1 MKEQI
6 HPVFKPLDSTPLSSY
21 HSYPASIFQETNE
34 ICLKVCD
41 MITLMMTKTLE
52 AFTQKL
58 QTLHT

>member
-6 HPVFKPLDSTPLSSY
+6 HPVFKILDSIPLSSY
-21 HSYPASIFQETNE
+21 HSYPPPIFRETNE

-41 MITLMMTKTLE
+41 MITLMMKKRVE

-58 QTLHT
+58 QTVHT